1 MSRLSLL
8 PSQVLSY
15 IYSFDGT
22 FRDVFKSGKFVSEIL
37 FRSKTAHKIIDGYIQ
52 ELFDDGFIW
61 YNDFGTFGN
70 PTEERL
76 NLHYYNLKYQLTLIQ
91 DDKTNNIYFTIRP
104 GLEEGLRDEC
114 IGEEIIDV
122 VRDEKRERLREGLR
136 EGHKRYDGF
145 LTRDAIIA
153 DETYMG
159 IETYHHGGLLHL
171 FVDDI

>member
-22 FRDVFKSGKFVSEIL
+22 FRDVFRSGKFDAEIL
-37 FRSKTAHKIIDGYIQ
+37 VRSKTAHKIIDDYIQ
-52 ELFDDGFIW
+52 ELFADGFIW
-61 YNDFGTFGN
+61 YNSYGTFGN

-76 NLHYYNLKYQLTLIQ
+76 KLHYYYPKYQLTLIQ

-104 GLEEGLRDEC
+104 GLEEG
-114 IGEEIIDV
+114 IEE
-122 VRDEKRERLREGLR
+122 ELEEGY
-136 EGHKRYDGF
+136 KRYDGF
-145 LTRDAIIA
+145 LTRDAIIE
-153 DETYMG
+153 DETYLG
-159 IETYHHGGLLHL
+159 IQTYHHGGFLHL